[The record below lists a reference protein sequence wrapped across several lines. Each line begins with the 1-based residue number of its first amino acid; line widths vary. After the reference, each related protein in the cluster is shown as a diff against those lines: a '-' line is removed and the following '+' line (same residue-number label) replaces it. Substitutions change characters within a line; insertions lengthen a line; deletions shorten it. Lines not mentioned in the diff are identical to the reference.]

1 MAVKTFQYA
10 LVEDVAVRIVPKHH
24 MPQEVHVHNHE
35 HSVSR
40 DLYIGPG
47 SAVSDANG
55 HHVLAQTDMIMTL
68 HPNQELWGMTPTGAG
83 CDVTVLV
90 IQKDN

>member
-10 LVEDVAVRIVPKHH
+10 LVQDAPVRLVPKHH

-35 HSVSR
+35 HSGSR
-40 DLYIGPG
+40 DLYIGAG

-55 HHVLAQTDMIMTL
+55 HHVLASTDMIMTL

>member
-10 LVEDVAVRIVPKHH
+10 LLEDVPVRLVPKHH

-40 DLYIGPG
+40 DLYVGAG

-55 HHVLAQTDMIMTL
+55 HHVLASTDMIMTL
-68 HPNQELWGMTPTGAG
+68 HPDQELWGMTPTGAG
-83 CDVTVLV
+83 CEVTVLV

>member
-1 MAVKTFQYA
+1 MSVKTFQYSLA
-10 LVEDVAVRIVPKHH
+10 DNVPQLIVPQSH

-35 HSVSR
+35 HAIGR
-40 DLYIGPG
+40 DLYIGG
-47 SAVSDANG
+47 SSAVSETNG
-55 HHVLAQTDMIMTL
+55 HHVLAQSDMIITL
-68 HPNQELWGMTPTGAG
+68 QPTQVLWGMTPTNAG